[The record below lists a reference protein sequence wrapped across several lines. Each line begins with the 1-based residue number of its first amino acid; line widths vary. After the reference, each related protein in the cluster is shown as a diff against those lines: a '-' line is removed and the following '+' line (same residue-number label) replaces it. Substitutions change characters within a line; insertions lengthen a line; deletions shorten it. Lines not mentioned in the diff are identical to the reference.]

1 VNFSNGIEVS
11 RPNDGQRSWNWL
23 WGAVPFLL
31 LSLFFAWRSA
41 KENDV
46 AGSQQTSSGMITDCH
61 STRGGQSCAYTFPV
75 NERPFIGRSDAS
87 VEYFVGRPVLVY
99 YASRDP
105 EINVIEDFSAVSR
118 RDRTVAGLALL
129 VAIAVAAFVRFA
141 MAPYRARPHGEPT

>member
-46 AGSQQTSSGMITDCH
+46 AGSQQTSSGMI
-61 STRGGQSCAYTFPV
+61 
-75 NERPFIGRSDAS
+75 SDAS